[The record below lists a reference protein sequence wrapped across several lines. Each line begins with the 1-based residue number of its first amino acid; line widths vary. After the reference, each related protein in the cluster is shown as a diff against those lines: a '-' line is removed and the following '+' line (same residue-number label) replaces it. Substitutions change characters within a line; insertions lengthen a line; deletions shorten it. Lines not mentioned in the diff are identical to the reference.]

1 MPFYFSNL
9 ILQFAFLKISFIEN
23 YPNNTKRKILKKL
36 AKKVLNT
43 ELRKIGQDYSDI
55 IIDKNGKKKLRNLS
69 YHFSIAYSGNAL
81 VIALSDSNIGIDIEQ
96 NRYINIDNLKFFF
109 NDKIIDNIDKSV
121 NPIYELLKYWVVAE
135 SFGKYE
141 GSGIL
146 ELRNKN
152 FINPDVITKEGL
164 NIYLNKEVIFRI
176 LEIENFI
183 ISVCSKDIQS
193 FQIYSTAI

>member
-1 MPFYFSNL
+1 M
-9 ILQFAFLKISFIEN
+9 
-23 YPNNTKRKILKKL
+23 TKS
-36 AKKVLNT
+36 
-43 ELRKIGQDYSDI
+43 Q
-55 IIDKNGKKKLRNLS
+55 
-69 YHFSIAYSGNAL
+69 
-81 VIALSDSNIGIDIEQ
+81 
-96 NRYINIDNLKFFF
+96 
-109 NDKIIDNIDKSV
+109 IIDNIDKSV

>member
-1 MPFYFSNL
+1 MIKNNKV
-9 ILQFAFLKISFIEN
+9 IFLKISFIEN

-109 NDKIIDNIDKSV
+109 NDKIIDNSDK
-121 NPIYELLKYWVVAE
+121 
-135 SFGKYE
+135 
-141 GSGIL
+141 
-146 ELRNKN
+146 
-152 FINPDVITKEGL
+152 
-164 NIYLNKEVIFRI
+164 
-176 LEIENFI
+176 
-183 ISVCSKDIQS
+183 
-193 FQIYSTAI
+193 

>member
-1 MPFYFSNL
+1 MIINNKV
-9 ILQFAFLKISFIEN
+9 IFLKISFIEN

>member
-1 MPFYFSNL
+1 MIKNNKV
-9 ILQFAFLKISFIEN
+9 IFLKISFIEN

-152 FINPDVITKEGL
+152 VINPDVIIKEGL

-193 FQIYSTAI
+193 FQIYSTVI

>member
-1 MPFYFSNL
+1 MIKNNKV
-9 ILQFAFLKISFIEN
+9 IFLKISFFEN

>member
-1 MPFYFSNL
+1 MLLKRADFTTDTYFKEGKDTRPDY
-9 ILQFAFLKISFIEN
+9 FL
-23 YPNNTKRKILKKL
+23 R
-36 AKKVLNT
+36 AKEGKM
-43 ELRKIGQDYSDI
+43 
-55 IIDKNGKKKLRNLS
+55 IDKNGKKKLRNLS

>member
-1 MPFYFSNL
+1 MIKNNKV
-9 ILQFAFLKISFIEN
+9 IFLKISFIEN

-109 NDKIIDNIDKSV
+109 NDKIIDNIDNIDKSV

>member
-1 MPFYFSNL
+1 MIKNNKV
-9 ILQFAFLKISFIEN
+9 IFLKISFIEN

>member
-1 MPFYFSNL
+1 MIKNNKV
-9 ILQFAFLKISFIEN
+9 IFLKISFIEN
-23 YPNNTKRKILKKL
+23 YPNNTKRKILKKR

-69 YHFSIAYSGNAL
+69 YHFSIDYSGNAL